1 MDALLDALMLSNPNV
16 RYVVLGCVLLGCAA
30 AVVGTFTV
38 LRKRSLVG
46 DAVAHSV
53 LPGVCG
59 AFLVA
64 HTKHPIALLV
74 GAFLSGWLSLVVIDG
89 ITRKTRIKEDAAIG
103 IVLSVFFGI
112 GILMLTAI
120 QQTGSAAQSGLDKF
134 LFGKAA
140 SLLIDDVVVFGGIA
154 ALLIAVVVLFF
165 KEFFL
170 LSFDRD
176 FARIIGLRVPLL
188 ELLLSTMT
196 VLAVVAGIQAVGV
209 VLMAALL
216 ITPAA
221 AARYWTEKLSTM
233 VAIAGLFGMIAG
245 VTGAYISTAAPSMP
259 TGPWI
264 VVVISMLFVGSALF
278 APQRGVVA
286 RALRYSRNRKKMTDE
301 NILKALYQ
309 MSETAGNTV
318 AVYRADD
325 IRQRRA
331 IQPMALQQGLAR
343 LRRQGYV
350 SKQSNGWALTDEG
363 VERGRRVARLHR
375 LWEVYL
381 SRHLHLAP
389 DHVHDSA
396 ESIEHILTPEL
407 ERQLALELDYPD
419 VDPHNSPI
427 PYKGTDK
434 PDTHNRRARQ

>member
-1 MDALLDALMLSNPNV
+1 MDAIMDILMLSNPNV
-16 RYVVLGCVLLGCAA
+16 RYVVLGSVLLGCAA

-59 AFLVA
+59 AFLVTQA
-64 HTKHPIALLV
+64 KHPLALLA
-74 GAFLSGWLSLVVIDG
+74 GAFISGWLSLVVIDF
-89 ITRKTRIKEDAAIG
+89 ITRRTRIKEDSAIG

-120 QQTGSAAQSGLDKF
+120 QQTGAAAQSGLDKF

-140 SLLIDDVVVFGGIA
+140 SMLLDDVMVFGGVA

-165 KEFFL
+165 KEFLL

-176 FARIIGLRVPLL
+176 FARVTGLRVPLL
-188 ELLLSTMT
+188 DLLLSTMT
-196 VLAVVAGIQAVGV
+196 VLAVVVGIQAVGV

-221 AARYWTEKLSTM
+221 AARYWTERLSIM
-233 VAIAGLFGMIAG
+233 VLLAGGFGMLAG
-245 VTGAYISTAAPSMP
+245 VAGAYISTAAPSMP

-264 VVVISMLFVGSALF
+264 VIVISAVFLLSVLF
-278 APQRGVVA
+278 APRRGVVA
-286 RALRYSRNRKKMTDE
+286 RAVRYRRNHTRITDE

-309 MSETAGNTV
+309 IGEAASNLK
-318 AVYRADD
+318 AVYTPEE
-325 IRQRRA
+325 IRRRR
-331 IQPMALQQGLAR
+331 QMQQLVLQQGLVR
-343 LRRQGYV
+343 LRRQGYIERRG
-350 SKQSNGWALTDEG
+350 NGWSLTPEG
-363 VERGRRVARLHR
+363 IERGRRVARLHR

-381 SRHLHLAP
+381 SHHLHLAP

-407 ERQLALELDYPD
+407 EEQLASELNYPE

-427 PYKGTDK
+427 PYKGG
-434 PDTHNRRARQ
+434 RRLNTGE

>member
-1 MDALLDALMLSNPNV
+1 MDTILDALMLSNPNV
-16 RYVVLGCVLLGCAA
+16 RYVVFGSVLLGCAA
-30 AVVGTFTV
+30 AVVGAFTV

-59 AFLVA
+59 AFLVTQ
-64 HTKHPIALLV
+64 TKHPLALLI
-74 GAFLSGWLSLVVIDG
+74 GAFISGWLSLVVIDF
-89 ITRKTRIKEDAAIG
+89 ITRKTRVKEDSAIG
-103 IVLSVFFGI
+103 IVLSVFFGA

-140 SLLIDDVVVFGGIA
+140 SMLLDDVMIFGGVA
-154 ALLIAVVVLFF
+154 ALLIAIVALFF

-176 FARIIGLRVPLL
+176 FARVIGLRVPLL
-188 ELLLSTMT
+188 DLLLSTMT
-196 VLAVVAGIQAVGV
+196 VLAVVVGIQAVGV

-221 AARYWTEKLSTM
+221 AARYWTERLGIM
-233 VAIAGLFGMIAG
+233 VVLAGLFGMMAG

-264 VVVISMLFVGSALF
+264 VVVTSVVFLLSVLF
-278 APQRGVVA
+278 APRRGVVA
-286 RALRYSRNRKKMTDE
+286 QAVRYKRNRTQITDE

-309 MSETAGNTV
+309 MGESASEFTTV
-318 AVYRADD
+318 HSTEE
-325 IRQRRA
+325 IHGHRRM
-331 IQPMALQQGLAR
+331 QLLTLQQGLAR

-350 SKQSNGWALTDEG
+350 EHHHRGWCLTSEG
-363 VERGRRVARLHR
+363 IERGKRVARLHR

-407 ERQLALELDYPD
+407 EEQLASELNYPE

-427 PYKGTDK
+427 PYRKKAKQKPETGTR
-434 PDTHNRRARQ
+434 NA